1 MLDLKQHYSMLLSL
15 QSPWLVDSVEIV
27 NHKSD
32 PDQVVIRLKHKTTAT
47 SRFHCPECGQAC
59 PIADHTPE
67 RSWRHLD
74 TMQFQ
79 TVIVA
84 RVPRTACSRCGDK
97 SVKVPWAEPHGRFTL
112 MFEAFALLVI
122 RKAKSFTAAADIL
135 RCSTDVIE
143 RIVEQAVERG
153 LARRGE
159 LKPERIGID
168 EKSWKSG
175 HEGDSFVTVVTDLDG
190 KTILSVELGKDG
202 AAARKALDAIKPERQ
217 AEIKAVAIDLSPT
230 FTSFVAEAMPQ
241 ATLVHDKFHVVQL
254 ANRAVDAVR
263 RSEIKG
269 LKDKSGINPMK
280 GQRFKLLKRAD
291 RLDPQGRER
300 LQAIFAVAKKT
311 AKAYEFKESLASLL
325 SSPQT
330 TTMAE
335 AAVTLTEWCSKAKG
349 CSVAQVKTLGKSI
362 EKSSVGILNYFR
374 ERISNAPTE
383 GLNSQ
388 IQAII
393 ADARGFGSVESL
405 RRRVLFK
412 LGKRDLCPD
421 GTPEW
426 FLCY

>member
-1 MLDLKQHYSMLLSL
+1 MIDLNQHYGLLL
-15 QSPWLVDSVEIV
+15 GLPAPWHVESVDIV
-27 NHKSD
+27 AHKAD
-32 PDQVVIRLKHKTTAT
+32 PDQVVIRIKHKTTAT
-47 SRFHCPECGQAC
+47 KRFHCPECDQPC

-84 RVPRTACSRCGDK
+84 QVPRTGCSRCGPK
-97 SVKVPWAEPHGRFTL
+97 TVKVPWAEPHGRFTL
-112 MFEAFALLVI
+112 LFEAFAILVI
-122 RKAKSFTAAADIL
+122 RKAKSHSSAADIL
-135 RCSTDVIE
+135 RCSTDVID
-143 RIVEQAVERG
+143 RIVEQAVDRG
-153 LARRGE
+153 LERRGE
-159 LKPERIGID
+159 LKPKRIGID
-168 EKSWKSG
+168 EKSWCAG
-175 HEGDSFVTVVTDLDG
+175 HEGDSFVTVLTDLET
-190 KTILSVELGKDG
+190 KTVLAVELGKDG
-202 AAARKALDAIKPERQ
+202 KAAGKALNVIKPKHQEDVL
-217 AEIKAVAIDLSPT
+217 AVAIDLSPT
-230 FTSFVAEAMPQ
+230 FTSFVNEALPQ

-254 ANRAVDAVR
+254 ANRAVDSVR

-269 LKDKSGINPMK
+269 LKDATGVNPMQ

-291 RLDPQGRER
+291 KLDPQGKER
-300 LQAIFAVAKKT
+300 LKAIFAVAKKT

-325 SSPQT
+325 SSPQN
-330 TTMAE
+330 TTMEE
-335 AAVTLTEWCSKAKG
+335 AAITLDAWCTKAKA

-362 EKSSVGILNYFR
+362 EKSSVGILNYFK

-393 ADARGFGSVESL
+393 ADARGLGSVESL

-412 LGKRDLCPD
+412 LGKLDLFPN

-426 FLCY
+426 FWCY